1 MTENNRSLK
10 PNAQELLDL
19 MSKRDLC
26 MDVNGGNP
34 YSPIWICGMEFGGG
48 INYWESFKSA
58 SEHDTDL
65 ATSGCFC
72 YHDVNAYEYR
82 TISSALVA
90 ALADCK
96 FHDALHGCHDDQER
110 KNLVYQWATE
120 RKLFCWGGH
129 GFQMNSSPLSLVTH
143 DDMDHSYVYYN
154 HNWDKL
160 TVREFLTLTK
170 YSNLYDFRK
179 EVISSFRPFVQ
190 ARLNRYRP
198 HLVICTGHK
207 SEKDFQKLFLEEENP
222 APIFQYDNKD
232 SYDNTR
238 QRFECYLN
246 KRTQTF
252 VVICHFLTN
261 KRASTLRL
269 NLIADFVDKL
279 RACPELHW
287 LKDLDSISPW
297 PPLINANSFQKA
309 EYLTTLRNI
318 DTIRFDQDFKQYI
331 FVQDP
336 RVLQFIEKVNTKDI
350 FYSQISKLRSKG
362 DLAWLTEI
370 QPTTMERFQALLT
383 DQIEKPKD
391 ERIWLIPA
399 IDLMLDHLKKQ
410 KLLHF

>member
-1 MTENNRSLK
+1 M
-10 PNAQELLDL
+10 
-19 MSKRDLC
+19 
-26 MDVNGGNP
+26 
-34 YSPIWICGMEFGGG
+34 
-48 INYWESFKSA
+48 
-58 SEHDTDL
+58 
-65 ATSGCFC
+65 
-72 YHDVNAYEYR
+72 
-82 TISSALVA
+82 
-90 ALADCK
+90 
-96 FHDALHGCHDDQER
+96 
-110 KNLVYQWATE
+110 
-120 RKLFCWGGH
+120 
-129 GFQMNSSPLSLVTH
+129 
-143 DDMDHSYVYYN
+143 
-154 HNWDKL
+154 
-160 TVREFLTLTK
+160 
-170 YSNLYDFRK
+170 
-179 EVISSFRPFVQ
+179 
-190 ARLNRYRP
+190 
-198 HLVICTGHK
+198 
-207 SEKDFQKLFLEEENP
+207 FLEEENP

-297 PPLINANSFQKA
+297 PPLINANSLQKA

-336 RVLQFIEKVNTKDI
+336 RVLQLIEKVNTKDL

-362 DLAWLTEI
+362 DLAWLTDI

-391 ERIWLIPA
+391 ERIWLKTA